1 MTIQQAMQA
10 RHSVRAYEDR
20 AIEPELREKL
30 QAELAACNEAG
41 GLNMKLVFD
50 EPKAFST
57 FMARYGKFS
66 GVRNYVVVAGK
77 KADDLNGRAGYWGEK
92 FVLAAQSLGLNT
104 CWVALTFGK
113 GAAKKF
119 AGLGR
124 GDKLVCAV
132 ALGYG
137 KTQGVPHKSR
147 PLDEVVGSKDAP
159 EWFLSGAE
167 AALLAPTAMN
177 QQKFRFTLVGERAV
191 RAERTGGFYSDI
203 DLGIVKYHFEQGA
216 GRENFDWE

>member
-1 MTIQQAMQA
+1 M
-10 RHSVRAYEDR
+10 EDCEECINSKR
-20 AIEPELREKL
+20 QIA
-30 QAELAACNEAG
+30 AGFSACNEAG

-50 EPKAFST
+50 EPKAFSA

-77 KADDLNGRAGYWGEK
+77 KADDLNERAGYWGEK

-119 AGLGR
+119 AGIGR
-124 GDKLVCAV
+124 GEKLVCAV

-147 PLDEVVGSKDAP
+147 PLDEVVGAKGAP
-159 EWFLSGAE
+159 EWFLRGAE

-177 QQKFRFTLVGERAV
+177 QQKFRFTLAGERAV

>member
-50 EPKAFST
+50 EPKAFSA

-77 KADDLNGRAGYWGEK
+77 KADDLNERAGYWGEK

-104 CWVALTFGK
+104 CWVALTYSKVSSAFTV
-113 GAAKKF
+113 AA
-119 AGLGR
+119 GE
-124 GDKLVCAV
+124 KLCAV
-132 ALGYG
+132 IAIGYG
-137 KTQGVPHKSR
+137 KTQGVPHR
-147 PLDEVVGSKDAP
+147 SKAMEKVTKTDGPAP
-159 EWFLSGAE
+159 DWFTAGVE

-177 QQKFRFTLVGERAV
+177 QQKFQFTLAEDKVSV
-191 RAERTGGFYSDI
+191 RAGMGFYTKI
-203 DLGIVKYHFEQGA
+203 DLGIVRYHFEAGA
-216 GRENFDWE
+216 GREHFTWA